1 MQATGVRA
9 LSKIRTHH
17 SPVKRRSKP
26 YDPLKPVGGLRH
38 HPRGRVGRLMQNPW
52 VLTGVFAV
60 IALGMVGGIY
70 LSTAGLTNPANTTNA
85 TNRADAVDQTA
96 ATATATALPTPTP
109 TPGPVRSY
117 ATPPALAVDVNKQ
130 YTATIKTSK
139 GDVQVQL
146 FAKDAPQ
153 TVNSFVFLAGHHFFD
168 GLTFHRV
175 VPDFV
180 IQGGDPQGNG
190 TGGPG
195 YVLPDE
201 INSHKNAAGALAMA
215 NSGPGT
221 DGSQFYIDL
230 TPQANLDGRYTVFG
244 QVVSGM
250 DVVQAIG
257 QTPRNPQDPNAPAV
271 KIDSITVSPS

>member
-1 MQATGVRA
+1 
-9 LSKIRTHH
+9 
-17 SPVKRRSKP
+17 
-26 YDPLKPVGGLRH
+26 
-38 HPRGRVGRLMQNPW
+38 MQNPW
-52 VLTGVFAV
+52 VLTGAMAV
-60 IALGMVGGIY
+60 IAVGTVAGIY

-96 ATATATALPTPTP
+96 ATATATAVPTPTP

-117 ATPPALAVDVNKQ
+117 ATPPALAIDTNKQ

-153 TVNSFVFLAGHHFFD
+153 TVNSFVFLAEHHFFD

-180 IQGGDPQGNG
+180 IQGGDPRGNG

-201 INSHKNAAGALAMA
+201 INSHKNVAGALAMA